1 MHSKQSQFFSAGVI
15 ALALA
20 SSLLCLAQ
28 TPSKAPSPLCK
39 FAGSWKEDESRRKSS
54 STITFRRD
62 AQGNLEEVLA
72 YGTLVNPVHFDGKP
86 YSADSL
92 KKTEAIAWK
101 QLDKSHFERTFF
113 DGGKPL
119 GTTRYQISDDG
130 KTLTTASD
138 RTLADGRQNVSTG
151 VFRRTKGEAQ
161 GLAAT
166 WQQVS
171 FHSSVPYRVTY
182 EAMGDRLKVSDDRG
196 NAYTEALDEKPVV
209 LGGPGLASSH
219 TIALKLLDAQTIRE
233 TETIKGVPT
242 VITTSVVS
250 ADGKMMKQTSVDP
263 HGRRAPEVSVF
274 EKQ

>member
-1 MHSKQSQFFSAGVI
+1 MTPRSSCPGGESTPLQGANLRLNYEINNVTDTALGNLARGKPSFCRSDRCLSYRPPGSLLESRGGSILARAEGVI

-171 FHSSVPYRVTY
+171 FHSSVPRSEERRV
-182 EAMGDRLKVSDDRG
+182 
-196 NAYTEALDEKPVV
+196 
-209 LGGPGLASSH
+209 
-219 TIALKLLDAQTIRE
+219 
-233 TETIKGVPT
+233 
-242 VITTSVVS
+242 
-250 ADGKMMKQTSVDP
+250 GK
-263 HGRRAPEVSVF
+263 EC
-274 EKQ
+274 